1 MNRRGSVIGS
11 PDWLLLVLYLVLVLY
26 GWLSIYSATAST
38 EHAKIFD
45 ISQRYGKQLLWIGL
59 ALVLAFSILLID
71 AKFFSAFAY
80 VIYGFMLVVLMG
92 VLVFGTTV
100 AGSKS
105 WFDIGSFA
113 IQPGEFAKF
122 ATALALAKYLSL
134 TNVDMRRLKTK
145 IWALAIIGAPA
156 LLILLQNDTGSAL
169 VYAAFVLVLFREGLS
184 GLTIV
189 SAVVAAALFILT
201 IIFGEMYIA
210 IALLVL
216 AVFSFLIFRRIRRN
230 WKVFLIGLSF
240 SMVFVFSVDYA
251 FNKVLEQHQRVRIQV
266 MLGLKKDPLGA
277 GYNVN
282 QAKIAIGSG
291 GLTGKG
297 YFKGM
302 LTRNHFVPEQSTDFI
317 FCTIGEE
324 RGFLGTSVLILL
336 FLVLLIRIILLAERQ
351 RSPFSRI
358 YGYGVAAIIFFHV
371 AVNIGMTIGLAPVVG
386 IPLPFFSYGG
396 SSLWAFTILLFIFI
410 KQDANRLNVLY

>member
-26 GWLSIYSATAST
+26 GWLSIYSATATT
-38 EHAKIFD
+38 EHAKIFN

-59 ALVLAFSILLID
+59 ALVLGFSILLID

-80 VIYGFMLVVLMG
+80 VIYGVMIVVLMG
-92 VLVFGTTV
+92 VLIFGTTV

-105 WFDIGSFA
+105 WFDIGPFA

-122 ATALALAKYLSL
+122 ATALTLAKYLSL
-134 TNVDMRRLKTK
+134 THVDMRRLKTK
-145 IWALAIIGAPA
+145 IWALAIIGVPA
-156 LLILLQNDTGSAL
+156 LLILMQNDTGSAL

-184 GLTIV
+184 GMTIV
-189 SAVVAAALFILT
+189 AAVVATTLFILT

-210 IALLVL
+210 MALLVV

-266 MLGLKKDPLGA
+266 MLGMKKDPLGA

-336 FLVLLIRIILLAERQ
+336 FLFLLIRIISLAERQ

-358 YGYGVAAIIFFHV
+358 YGYGVASIIFFHV

-396 SSLWAFTILLFIFI
+396 SSLWGFTILLFIFI
-410 KQDANRLNVLY
+410 KQDANRLNVL